1 VFPASI
7 FKLDSGLTLIHQEMP
22 TTPVVVADVWVSA
35 GSVEES
41 KYASGM
47 AHFLEHMIFKGTAKL
62 PAGVFD
68 HNIENQGGVS
78 NAATSYD
85 YAHYS
90 ITSAAIHLEQVLPQ
104 LAEML
109 LNAAIPDEELE
120 RERDVVLEEI
130 RSYHDDPDWVGY
142 QHLVKSIYQQH
153 PYGRSI
159 LGSESDVAQHSSD
172 SMRCFHRTY
181 YRPENM
187 TVVIVGGIAVAPA
200 LELVQNTFKFQNVF
214 SPLQDLHQVENDSVC
229 PSPRKSEPFI
239 AGIRRQEICLPRLE
253 TGRLMMAWT
262 GPGVE
267 NLTTACGLD
276 LLSVLLAEGRTSRL
290 VRDLRE
296 EQQLVRF
303 ICCNFSL
310 QKESSLFTITSWL
323 EPEFIEQVE
332 SVIRRHLQDIITH
345 GITESELARA
355 QRLLCNDFAFSTETP
370 NQIAGLYGYYNT
382 VAKAELA
389 VTYPQQILS
398 FSTYELQK
406 IAQEYLSPSQYAVT
420 VLKPS

>member
-1 VFPASI
+1 MFPASI
-7 FKLDSGLTLIHQEMP
+7 FKLDSGLTLIHQEIP

-35 GSVEES
+35 GSIEEP
-41 KYASGM
+41 KYASGI

-90 ITSAAIHLEQVLPQ
+90 ITSAATCLEQILPQ
-104 LAEML
+104 LAEIL

-130 RSYHDDPDWVGY
+130 RSYNDDPDWVGY

-159 LGSESDVAQHSSD
+159 LGTEGDVVQHSSEA
-172 SMRCFHRTY
+172 MRCFHRTY

-187 TVVIVGGIAVAPA
+187 TVVIVGGIEQAKT
-200 LELVQNTFKFQNVF
+200 LELVKNTFNQNVLQSNNDNYTV
-214 SPLQDLHQVENDSVC
+214 SP
-229 PSPRKSEPFI
+229 SEKAVQPFI
-239 AGIRRQEICLPRLE
+239 AGIRRQEISLPRLE
-253 TGRLMMAWT
+253 NARLIMAWT

-267 NLTTACGLD
+267 QLTTACGLD

-310 QKESSLFTITSWL
+310 QKVSSLFTITAIL
-323 EPEFIEQVE
+323 EPELLERVE
-332 SVIRRHLQDIITH
+332 VLIRLHLEDIITN
-345 GITESELARA
+345 GITEQELARA

-370 NQIAGLYGYYNT
+370 NQLAGLYGYYNT
-382 VAKAELA
+382 VSKAELA
-389 VTYPQQILS
+389 VTYPAQILS
-398 FSTYELQK
+398 FNTQELQK
-406 IAQEYLSPSQYAVT
+406 LVQEYLLPNQYAVT
-420 VLKPS
+420 VLKPA